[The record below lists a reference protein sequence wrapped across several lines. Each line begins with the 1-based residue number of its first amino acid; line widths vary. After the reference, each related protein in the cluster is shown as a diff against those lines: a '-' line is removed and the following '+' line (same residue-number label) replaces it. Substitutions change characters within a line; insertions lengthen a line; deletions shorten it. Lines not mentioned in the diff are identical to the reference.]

1 VGFGKS
7 EVSLSLLLL
16 LVSFM
21 DFESVLKSRNRQ
33 VGNVQNA
40 HVRLLTARENFLI
53 HVGTY
58 PSVMYVGEALFS
70 AAFPVRHGYLQYPAE
85 AINET
90 LIVVRPFCGAWGIV
104 MPKPAKVA
112 A

>member
-1 VGFGKS
+1 M
-7 EVSLSLLLL
+7 E
-16 LVSFM
+16 
-21 DFESVLKSRNRQ
+21 FESVLKSRNRQ
-33 VGNVQNA
+33 LGNVQNA
-40 HVRLLTARENFLI
+40 HARLLTARENFLI

-58 PSVMYVGEALFS
+58 PSVMYVGSDLYLS
-70 AAFPVRHGYLQYPAE
+70 AFPVRHGYMQRPAE

>member
-1 VGFGKS
+1 MNS
-7 EVSLSLLLL
+7 
-16 LVSFM
+16 
-21 DFESVLKSRNRQ
+21 DSVFRSTNRQ

-40 HVRLLTARENFLI
+40 HARLLTARENFLI

-58 PSVMYVGEALFS
+58 PSVMYVGEALYL
-70 AAFPVRHGYLQYPAE
+70 AAFPVRHGYRQHPAE
-85 AINET
+85 AIDST

>member
-1 VGFGKS
+1 
-7 EVSLSLLLL
+7 
-16 LVSFM
+16 
-21 DFESVLKSRNRQ
+21 
-33 VGNVQNA
+33 VQNA
-40 HVRLLTARENFLI
+40 HARLLTARENFLI

-58 PSVMYVGEALFS
+58 PSVMYVGEALYL
-70 AAFPVRHGYLQYPAE
+70 AAFPVRHGYRQHPAE
-85 AINET
+85 AIDET